1 VSDDKTARDRLIVAL
16 DHPTTKAALA
26 QVDDLGDAVER
37 YKVGLELYV
46 AEGRAL
52 VDELHERDKRV
63 FLDLKLHDIPE
74 TVRRAAEV
82 ASKMGVEL
90 LTVHAGG
97 GRAML
102 EAAVAGAGATK
113 ILAVTVLT
121 SLDAGDLTAD
131 GIAGGVEAAVL
142 RRARLAE
149 AAGCAGVIASP
160 HEAAAIRAA
169 VKPGFLVVTPGV
181 RLADV
186 SGEAS
191 GASRGS
197 SGEGE
202 LEPAEGRVRGRTP
215 SRMPGVADDQK
226 RVATPR
232 AAREAGADAVVVGR
246 PIRDAQDRKAA
257 AAAFLRELGQT

>member
-1 VSDDKTARDRLIVAL
+1 MSGRDRLIVAL
-16 DHPTTKAALA
+16 DHPSARAALE
-26 QVDDLGDAVER
+26 QVDALGDSVER

-90 LTVHAGG
+90 LTVHAAG
-97 GRAML
+97 GRKML

-113 ILAVTVLT
+113 VLAVTVLT
-121 SLDAGDLTAD
+121 SLDASDLAAD
-131 GIAGGVEAAVL
+131 GIGGSVEEAVT

-160 HEAAAIRAA
+160 QEAAAIRAV
-169 VKPGFLVVTPGV
+169 VKPGVLVITPGV
-181 RLADV
+181 RLAQ
-186 SGEAS
+186 SN
-191 GASRGS
+191 
-197 SGEGE
+197 
-202 LEPAEGRVRGRTP
+202 
-215 SRMPGVADDQK
+215 DDQK

-232 AAREAGADAVVVGR
+232 AARQAGADAVVVGR
-246 PIRDAQDRKAA
+246 PIRDADDRRAA
-257 AAAFLRELGQT
+257 AARFARELEG